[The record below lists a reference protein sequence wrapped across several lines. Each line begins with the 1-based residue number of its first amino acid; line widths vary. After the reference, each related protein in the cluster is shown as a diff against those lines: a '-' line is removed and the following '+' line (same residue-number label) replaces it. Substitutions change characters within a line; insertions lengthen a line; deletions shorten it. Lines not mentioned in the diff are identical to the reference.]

1 MVRSIVATTS
11 ELQDDNTWSWPCP
24 YCGQANALDAV
35 SCAHC
40 GVQLRDP
47 DEDELFT
54 TVATDNAQVVPRD
67 GPRVRES
74 LWSTDA
80 AEFDDGVVDAE
91 PVEPDAPR
99 VHVGPVST
107 GAGTAPLGGT
117 GGPSLFSAEAI
128 RPTSVPEP
136 PTAGASLFGAEA
148 RRQAEGGIGEP
159 GARPAFGVPGQVA
172 SPPPQPPAA
181 PASPPT
187 GAAPVPPPSWTP
199 PMGAH
204 ASTAPPGEPVSADPF
219 AHTAAPRATPDPHG
233 LSVAVES
240 LPPSDRERCAV
251 PIGVCGALLVDQ
263 EVVLGVVTGHLLGHP
278 AVVVLTNARV
288 LVANARRWT
297 PLVDV
302 FQPGPE
308 LVVHTR
314 HDRDVAALTF
324 VQGASL
330 TSIDDIT
337 DVASALDLAER
348 IRAIGAARGTY

>member
-1 MVRSIVATTS
+1 MATTS
-11 ELQDDNTWSWPCP
+11 ELRDDNTWSWPCP

-54 TVATDNAQVVPRD
+54 TVATDNAQVVPRE

-74 LWSTDA
+74 LWSTEA
-80 AEFDDGVVDAE
+80 AELDDGVVDAE
-91 PVEPDAPR
+91 PVEPEAPS
-99 VHVGPVST
+99 VHVGP
-107 GAGTAPLGGT
+107 ANGGT
-117 GGPSLFSAEAI
+117 MGGPPPGGGGPSLFSATST
-128 RPTSVPEP
+128 RPTSPADEP
-136 PTAGASLFGAEA
+136 IADGSLFGADV
-148 RRQAEGGIGEP
+148 RRQPEADA
-159 GARPAFGVPGQVA
+159 GARPAFGVPGHA
-172 SPPPQPPAA
+172 AA
-181 PASPPT
+181 PPSYPS
-187 GAAPVPPPSWTP
+187 GAAPGAPGPAPSWTP
-199 PMGAH
+199 PPAP
-204 ASTAPPGEPVSADPF
+204 AAPPATGPAATSADPF
-219 AHTAAPRATPDPHG
+219 GQAAAPRATPDPHG

-240 LPPSDRERCAV
+240 LPVADRERCAV

-263 EVVLGVVTGHLLGHP
+263 EVVLGAVTGHLLGHP

-314 HDRDVAALTF
+314 HDRDVAVLTF

-337 DVASALDLAER
+337 DVAAALDLAER
-348 IRAIGAARGTY
+348 IRALGVNR